1 MNNYDLIV
9 IGGGSGGVRAARI
22 AANHG
27 ARVALCEK
35 DRMGGTCVI
44 RGCIPK
50 KILFY
55 SSQYSNYLSMS
66 RAYGW
71 KLKPEKINF
80 HKLILNKNNELRR
93 LEKLYTQNL
102 VNAGVDIFYGNAS
115 FENKNE
121 MTINNRTIS
130 AKNIII
136 ATGGKPKSLEV
147 TGGNYCINSD
157 EIMRLKYLPK
167 KLAIIGAGYIAV
179 EFAFIFS
186 LLGSKVTLICRNK
199 ILRGFDTELVKNVES
214 SLNASGVKII
224 FKQEVSSVYVAK
236 KLKIIK
242 LKSNN
247 KYIKADEV
255 LCAIGRVPNINDL
268 KLQNIGIQTDNT
280 YAINVN
286 RNLQT
291 KIKNIYAIGDVTN
304 RLNLTPVAIAEGQ
317 ALADKLY
324 GKMRSSKLKLD
335 YVGSAVFSSPP
346 ICSVGPTEELAKKIY
361 KHIEIYES
369 KFNALKYSI
378 VKKKIPSYIKIIVN
392 GQNDKIIS
400 AHMHGEEAPEII
412 QMISVSINA
421 KATMRDFKDTFAIH
435 PTVAEE
441 FVTFKKASRVYK
453 N

>member
-1 MNNYDLIV
+1 MSSYDLIV

-44 RGCIPK
+44 RGCIPN

-199 ILRGFDTELVKNVES
+199 ILRGFDL
-214 SLNASGVKII
+214 
-224 FKQEVSSVYVAK
+224 
-236 KLKIIK
+236 
-242 LKSNN
+242 
-247 KYIKADEV
+247 
-255 LCAIGRVPNINDL
+255 
-268 KLQNIGIQTDNT
+268 
-280 YAINVN
+280 
-286 RNLQT
+286 
-291 KIKNIYAIGDVTN
+291 
-304 RLNLTPVAIAEGQ
+304 
-317 ALADKLY
+317 
-324 GKMRSSKLKLD
+324 
-335 YVGSAVFSSPP
+335 
-346 ICSVGPTEELAKKIY
+346 
-361 KHIEIYES
+361 
-369 KFNALKYSI
+369 
-378 VKKKIPSYIKIIVN
+378 
-392 GQNDKIIS
+392 
-400 AHMHGEEAPEII
+400 
-412 QMISVSINA
+412 
-421 KATMRDFKDTFAIH
+421 
-435 PTVAEE
+435 
-441 FVTFKKASRVYK
+441 
-453 N
+453 